1 LQAAGLEEYSGDIG
15 VLLALDWFL
24 DRCRTAVN
32 VEGDLMVAA
41 AVAKWEED
49 EGGEGG
55 EAGAGG

>member
-1 LQAAGLEEYSGDIG
+1 VG

-41 AVAKWEED
+41 AVARWEEWD
-49 EGGEGG
+49 GNI
-55 EAGAGG
+55 EAAGDAEDAGVARDVAGI